1 MQKGIIA
8 LFFQNSEF
16 SVVPRAL
23 NAWKDYVAERKRVK
37 RIALYVLNRLRH
49 PLAGW
54 FQRWK
59 YDAADSQK
67 QMMHFTKAE
76 LMDKII
82 ADENLIGSTESR
94 LQRMD
99 EAIENLAIQ
108 RENLLGHYIRGQK
121 LAIAL
126 CKNKYLK
133 SLFRAFLRWKRF
145 N

>member
-16 SVVPRAL
+16 AVVPKAL
-23 NAWKDYVAERKRVK
+23 NAWKEFIAERKRIK
-37 RIALYVLNRLRH
+37 RAAQFVLNQLRH

-59 YDAADSQK
+59 YDAADSRK
-67 QMMHFTKAE
+67 QMMHLTKAE

-94 LQRMD
+94 L
-99 EAIENLAIQ
+99 
-108 RENLLGHYIRGQK
+108 
-121 LAIAL
+121 
-126 CKNKYLK
+126 
-133 SLFRAFLRWKRF
+133 
-145 N
+145 